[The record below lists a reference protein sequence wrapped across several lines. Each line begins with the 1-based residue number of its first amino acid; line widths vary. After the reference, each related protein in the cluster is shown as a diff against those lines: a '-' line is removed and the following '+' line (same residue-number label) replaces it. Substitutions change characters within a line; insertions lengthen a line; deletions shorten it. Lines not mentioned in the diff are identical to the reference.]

1 MQTDDSQDGV
11 KIAFNHSKT
20 NCIAKIHCTNKVMKP
35 KLHVEVNTHMQYPQV
50 IEHAHPTLQ
59 KNNPFPAKESVHPLQ
74 FSQSVHC
81 PKDGAC
87 IG

>member
-35 KLHVEVNTHMQYPQV
+35 KLHVEVNIHICSTHKLLNMHIPRCKK
-50 IEHAHPTLQ
+50 ITLFLQ
-59 KNNPFPAKESVHPLQ
+59 KNLSIHCNFPEVYTVQRMVL
-74 FSQSVHC
+74 V
-81 PKDGAC
+81 
-87 IG
+87 